1 MSTDKYAAEPIA
13 SPKRIIIRPR
23 KHLQFV
29 DLGELKEYRDL
40 FRFLIWREIKV
51 RYAQSALGI
60 SWAMLQ
66 PLVSALVLMLAFG
79 YFANLSTDGSPK
91 FLFYFCAL
99 VPWTF
104 FSSAITDG
112 TASMIN
118 NAPMIGKVYFPRIV
132 LPLSAVVARLI
143 DFVVAFVVLLVLLVV
158 ERMVPRATALTI
170 PLLLLIALVAS
181 SGIGL
186 WLSALSVQFRDV
198 KYAITFVVQL
208 LMYASPVI
216 YSTSGIPET
225 LTIGIFNVPARHL
238 YSLNPMAGVIEGF
251 RSSLL
256 GTMPMPWTMISIG
269 SISAVSLAVTGVIF
283 FRAREQVFA
292 DVV

>member
-1 MSTDKYAAEPIA
+1 MSSDDHVA
-13 SPKRIIIRPR
+13 SPKRIIIKPR
-23 KHLQFV
+23 QNVPFV
-29 DLGELKEYRDL
+29 DLAELKEYRDL

-79 YFANLSTDGSPK
+79 YFAQLSTDGSPK

-112 TASMIN
+112 TASMVN
-118 NAPMIGKVYFPRIV
+118 NAPMIGKVYFPRLV
-132 LPLSAVVARLI
+132 LPLSSVVARMI
-143 DFVVAFVVLLVLLVV
+143 DFGVAFIVLLILLVV
-158 ERMVPRATALTI
+158 ERIVPRTSVIAI
-170 PLLLLIALVAS
+170 PLLILIALTAA

-216 YSTSGIPET
+216 YSTSGIPQT
-225 LTIGIFNVPARHL
+225 FRMGGFDVPLRNL
-238 YSLNPMAGVIEGF
+238 YAINPMAGVIEGF

-256 GTMPMPWTMISIG
+256 GTIPMPWTMIIIG
-269 SISAVSLAVTGVIF
+269 GVSAVAIAVTGIMF

>member
-1 MSTDKYAAEPIA
+1 MSTDDHIA
-13 SPKRIIIRPR
+13 SPKRVIIQPR
-23 KHLQFV
+23 SQLQFV
-29 DLGELKEYRDL
+29 DFGELREYQDL
-40 FRFLIWREIKV
+40 FRFLVWREIKV
-51 RYAQSALGI
+51 RYAQSALGL
-60 SWAMLQ
+60 SWAIFQ
-66 PLVSALVLMLAFG
+66 PLVAALVLMLAFG
-79 YFANLSTDGSPK
+79 YFAALSTDGSPK

-104 FSSAITDG
+104 FSSGITDG
-112 TASMIN
+112 TSSMIN
-118 NAPMIGKVYFPRIV
+118 NAPMIGKVYFPRVV

-143 DFVVAFVVLLVLLVV
+143 DFVVAFVVLVVLLVV
-158 ERMVPRATALTI
+158 EGLLPRATAWAL
-170 PLLLLIALVAS
+170 PLLLVIALVAA

-208 LMYASPVI
+208 MMYGSPVI

-225 LTIGIFNVPARHL
+225 LTLGGVGIPAKHL

-256 GTMPMPWTMISIG
+256 GTIPMPWAMIAIG
-269 SISAVSLAVTGVIF
+269 GSSSLALAITGLMF